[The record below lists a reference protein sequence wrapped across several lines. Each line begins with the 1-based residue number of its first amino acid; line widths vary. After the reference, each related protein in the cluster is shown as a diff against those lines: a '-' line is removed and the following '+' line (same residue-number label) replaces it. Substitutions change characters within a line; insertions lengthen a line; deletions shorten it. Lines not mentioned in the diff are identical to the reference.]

1 MLYEST
7 RNSNI
12 KLTSA
17 EAIVKGISEE
27 GGLFVPSEIP
37 SITALEL
44 ENMKEL
50 SYSER
55 AEIVFTKLLTDFT
68 PEEIAFCA
76 KSAYG
81 ENFDV
86 PETAKLVTVGD
97 AEILE
102 LWHGPTSAFKD
113 MALQILPYLM
123 TTSMKKTSN
132 TKEIIILTATSG
144 DTGKAALEG
153 FADVEGI
160 NIAVFYPENG
170 VSEIQKLQMATQSGS
185 NVLVCAVTG
194 NFDDCQTAVKK
205 IFTDKNIAETAENNG
220 KMFSSANSINLGR
233 LVPQVVYYVSAYV
246 DMVKSGTIKMGEKI
260 NICVPTGNFGNILAA
275 YYAKQMGIPV
285 NKLICAS
292 NENKILTDF
301 INTGVYD
308 KNREFITTISP
319 SMDILIS
326 SNLERLLYLLC
337 GDNSEKITK
346 MYSALSENGK
356 FTVDENVFTKLQ
368 SDFVAGYCDD
378 NDTKKLIKTTFDQHS
393 YLCDTHT
400 AVAVKV
406 YNDYRASTGDTTP
419 TVIASTANPYKF
431 STAILSAFGET
442 AGDDFSAAKKLNEIT
457 SEPIPANISGLK
469 DKKVRFTD
477 SRTPELLPEYVLEK
491 LIK

>member
-7 RNSNI
+7 RNSAVKI
-12 KLTSA
+12 PSA
-17 EAIVKGISEE
+17 QAIVKGISEE
-27 GGLFVPSEIP
+27 GGLFVPSSLP
-37 SITALEL
+37 SISLSEL
-44 ENMKEL
+44 EKMKEL
-50 SYSER
+50 SYSKR
-55 AEIVFTKLLTDFT
+55 AEIVFTKLLTDFSAD
-68 PEEIAFCA
+68 EIAFCA

-81 ENFDV
+81 KNFN
-86 PETAKLVTVGD
+86 TAEVAKTVEVGD
-97 AEILE
+97 ATILE

-113 MALQILPYLM
+113 MALQILPFLM
-123 TTSMKKTSN
+123 TTSMKKTENSN
-132 TKEIIILTATSG
+132 EIIILTATSG

-153 FADVEGI
+153 FADVPGVR
-160 NIAVFYPENG
+160 IAVFYPENG

-205 IFTDKNIAETAENNG
+205 IFTDKNIAEKAKSEG

-246 DMVKSGTIKMGEKI
+246 DMVKNNALKLGEKI

-275 YYAKQMGIPV
+275 YYAKQMGVPV

-301 INTGVYD
+301 ISTGVYD

-326 SNLERLLYLLC
+326 SNLERLLYHLC
-337 GDNSEKITK
+337 GNDSEKIVE
-346 MYSALSENGK
+346 MYSKLNKTEK
-356 FTVDENVFTKLQ
+356 FLIDENVFMRLKE
-368 SDFVAGYCDD
+368 DFVAGYCDD
-378 NDTKKLIKTTFDQHS
+378 KETKEQIKDTFDKYS

-406 YNDYRASTGDTTP
+406 YNDYKTSTGDSTP

-442 AGDDFSAAKKLNEIT
+442 AENDFDAAKKLNGIT
-457 SEPIPANISGLK
+457 KMPIPEKISELQSK
-469 DKKVRFTD
+469 QVRFAD
-477 SRTPELLPEYVLEK
+477 SRTPESLPEYVIENLLK
-491 LIK
+491 